1 MLNIKDNT
9 IYLTRGDDAPI
20 SLALYTP
27 DGKLFPVETI
37 DDIDIIFSVRKKP
50 MKQNT
55 PPLIEKY
62 FKLLEADGMQDAILQ
77 IEILEADTKFLKYG
91 SYLYDVQY
99 IYHGQAKSVITTV
112 CKGDLELLSEIG

>member
-55 PPLIEKY
+55 PPLIEKH

-77 IEILEADTKFLKYG
+77 IEILESDTKFLKYG

>member
-37 DDIDIIFSVRKKP
+37 DDIDIIS
-50 MKQNT
+50 
-55 PPLIEKY
+55 
-62 FKLLEADGMQDAILQ
+62 LEEL
-77 IEILEADTKFLKYG
+77 
-91 SYLYDVQY
+91 V
-99 IYHGQAKSVITTV
+99 KS
-112 CKGDLELLSEIG
+112 